1 MLFNSFAFLL
11 VFLPAALVLHALVE
25 RFAPQW
31 RLVLLVVL
39 SFAFYGYWDWRF
51 LPLLAASI
59 LVNWA
64 LAEFHWNSTRRAL
77 IPLAIAAN
85 LLVLG
90 FFKYFNFFAELG
102 AGVPGLPAARFDIV
116 LPLGISFFTFH
127 HIMYLADLRGG
138 IAPRLGLVPYA
149 LY

>member
-64 LAEFHWNSTRRAL
+64 LAEFYWNSPTRAL

-90 FFKYFNFFAELG
+90 FFK
-102 AGVPGLPAARFDIV
+102 
-116 LPLGISFFTFH
+116 
-127 HIMYLADLRGG
+127 
-138 IAPRLGLVPYA
+138 
-149 LY
+149 